1 MIKFGKKK
9 AVNSDTDKDKN
20 KKTAV
25 KHDEHKIEI
34 INVNKTYDMGRESLH
49 VLKNINFKKIS
60 NLSLKVSFTLP

>member
-34 INVNKTYDMGRESLH
+34 INVNKTYDMGRSL
-49 VLKNINFKKIS
+49 FMS
-60 NLSLKVSFTLP
+60 

>member
-1 MIKFGKKK
+1 MDSFIRKVVFMIKFGKKK

-34 INVNKTYDMGRESLH
+34 INVNKTYDMGSIPRHIYS
-49 VLKNINFKKIS
+49 
-60 NLSLKVSFTLP
+60 